1 MKPTLTE
8 ANFIKYHISLEAT
21 DGVHLIEDDFIC
33 ATPLAA
39 TEHTLS
45 HLADALPEDYEGEI
59 YDLFSPDVE
68 RKLDAFFGELL
79 NNPSG
84 KQSKFTYYSPAYGG
98 DSKAATLE
106 VVAQQVV

>member
-1 MKPTLTE
+1 MRTTLQE
-8 ANFIKYHISLEAT
+8 ANFIKYHISIEAT

-39 TEHTLS
+39 TEHTLA

-68 RKLDAFFGELL
+68 RKLDVFFGELL

-84 KQSKFTYYSPAYGG
+84 KESKFTYYSPAYGG

-106 VVAQQVV
+106 VVACQVD

>member
-1 MKPTLTE
+1 MKTNLQE
-8 ANFIKYHISLEAT
+8 ANFIKYHISIEAT
-21 DGVHLIEDDFIC
+21 DEVQLIEDDFIC
-33 ATPLAA
+33 TTPLDA

-45 HLADALPEDYEGEI
+45 HLADALPEDYEGDI
-59 YDLFSPDVE
+59 YVLFSPDVE

-84 KQSKFTYYSPAYGG
+84 KESKFTYYSPAYGG

-106 VVAQQVV
+106 VVARQVN